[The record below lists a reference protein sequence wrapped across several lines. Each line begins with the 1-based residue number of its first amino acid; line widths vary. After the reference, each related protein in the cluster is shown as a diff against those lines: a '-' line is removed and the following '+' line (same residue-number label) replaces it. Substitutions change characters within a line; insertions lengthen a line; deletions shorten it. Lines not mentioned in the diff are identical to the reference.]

1 MVMNKD
7 GQCPICHRL
16 HDLDDACPQR
26 IANALMMLPE
36 ALGKLTKADS
46 AWLTN
51 HNDFFVLDEIEGVIA
66 HKLEEEADI
75 E

>member
-7 GQCPICHRL
+7 GQCPTCHRL

-26 IANALMMLPE
+26 IANVLMMLPG
-36 ALGKLTKADS
+36 ALSELTKADS
-46 AWLTN
+46 AWLIN
-51 HNDFFVLDEIEGVIA
+51 HSDFFVLKEIEGVIA
-66 HKLEEEADI
+66 QKMEEEADI